1 MVSERGDY
9 SIRTAKREDIEQIS
23 DLVLRL
29 KKLNEEFDPLYTV
42 RQEAP
47 EVVRKY
53 VSESLDRDDVIMLVA
68 DSIGRVVG
76 VIRAEIRSRIFYDP
90 LMSGVITDLYVLPSY
105 RRKGVGEALVS
116 SLIKILRSRGIGLVS
131 AEFPPMNKIAVE
143 FYANMGFKPLM
154 YVFFKDIV

>member
-1 MVSERGDY
+1 VFMEKGEY
-9 SIRTAKREDIEQIS
+9 TIRSARKEDIEQIS

-53 VSESLDRDDVIMLVA
+53 VAESLDRDDIILLVA
-68 DSIGRVVG
+68 DSLGKIVG
-76 VIRAEIRSRIFYDP
+76 VVRVEIRSRIFYEP
-90 LMSGVITDLYVLPSY
+90 LIAGVITDLYVLPSY
-105 RRKGVGEALVS
+105 RRKGVGETLVS
-116 SLIKILRSRGIGLVS
+116 SVIKILRSRGVSLVS

-143 FYANMGFKPLM
+143 FYTNMGFKPLM
-154 YVFFKDIV
+154 YVFFKEI

>member
-1 MVSERGDY
+1 MSIERGEY
-9 SIRTAKREDIEQIS
+9 SVRTAKREDIDQIS
-23 DLVLRL
+23 DLILRL

-53 VSESLDRDDVIMLVA
+53 VSESLERDDVIMLVA

-76 VIRAEIRSRIFYDP
+76 VIRAEIRSRVFYDP
-90 LMSGVITDLYVLPSY
+90 LMQGVITDLYVLPSY
-105 RRKGVGEALVS
+105 RRRGVGEALVS
-116 SLIKILRSRGIGLVS
+116 SLIKILKSRGIGLVS

-143 FYANMGFKPLM
+143 FYTNMGFKPLM
-154 YVFFKDIV
+154 YVFFKEI

>member
-1 MVSERGDY
+1 MFMEKGEY
-9 SIRTAKREDIEQIS
+9 TIRSARKEDIEQIS

-53 VSESLDRDDVIMLVA
+53 VAESLDRDDIILLVA
-68 DSIGRVVG
+68 DSLGKIVG
-76 VIRAEIRSRIFYDP
+76 VVRVEIRSRIFYEP
-90 LMSGVITDLYVLPSY
+90 LIAGVITDLYVLPSY
-105 RRKGVGEALVS
+105 RRKGVGETLVS
-116 SLIKILRSRGIGLVS
+116 SVIKILRSRGVSLVS

-143 FYANMGFKPLM
+143 FYTNMGFKPLM
-154 YVFFKDIV
+154 YVFFKEI

>member
-1 MVSERGDY
+1 MERGEY
-9 SIRTAKREDIEQIS
+9 TIRSARKEDIEQIS

-53 VSESLDRDDVIMLVA
+53 VAESLERDDIILLVA
-68 DSIGRVVG
+68 DSLGKIVG
-76 VIRAEIRSRIFYDP
+76 VVRVEIRSRIFYEP
-90 LMSGVITDLYVLPSY
+90 LIVGVITDLYVMPSY

-116 SLIKILRSRGIGLVS
+116 SVIRILRSRGVSLVS

-143 FYANMGFKPLM
+143 FYTNMGFKPLM
-154 YVFFKDIV
+154 YVFFKEI

>member
-1 MVSERGDY
+1 MSIERGEY
-9 SIRTAKREDIEQIS
+9 SVRTARREDIDQIS
-23 DLVLRL
+23 DLILRL

-53 VSESLDRDDVIMLVA
+53 VSESLERDDVIMLVA

-76 VIRAEIRSRIFYDP
+76 VIRAEIRSRVFYDP
-90 LMSGVITDLYVLPSY
+90 LMQGVITDLYVLPSY

-116 SLIKILRSRGIGLVS
+116 SLIKILKSRGIGLVS

-143 FYANMGFKPLM
+143 FYTNMGFKPLM
-154 YVFFKDIV
+154 YVFFKEI

>member
-1 MVSERGDY
+1 MSMEKEEY
-9 SIRTAKREDIEQIS
+9 TIRSARKEDIEQIS

-53 VSESLDRDDVIMLVA
+53 VAESLDRDDIILLVA
-68 DSIGRVVG
+68 DSLGKIIGVVRV
-76 VIRAEIRSRIFYDP
+76 EIRSRIFYEP
-90 LMSGVITDLYVLPSY
+90 LIAGVITDLYVLPSY
-105 RRKGVGEALVS
+105 RRKGVGETLIS
-116 SLIKILRSRGIGLVS
+116 SVIKILRSRGISLVS

-143 FYANMGFKPLM
+143 FYTNMGFKPLM
-154 YVFFKDIV
+154 YVFFKEI

>member
-1 MVSERGDY
+1 MEPEKGEY
-9 SIRTAKREDIEQIS
+9 SIRHARKEDVDQIS
-23 DLVLRL
+23 DLILRL

-47 EVVRKY
+47 EIMRRY
-53 VSESLDRDDVIMLVA
+53 VSESLDKDDIIMLVA
-68 DSIGRVVG
+68 DSLGKVVG

-90 LMSGVITDLYVLPSY
+90 LMTGVITDLYVLPSY
-105 RRKGVGEALVS
+105 RRRGVGEALVS

-143 FYANMGFKPLM
+143 FYTNMGFKPLM
-154 YVFFKDIV
+154 YVFFKEI

>member
-1 MVSERGDY
+1 MAGESEY
-9 SIRTAKREDIEQIS
+9 IIRIARKEDVEQIS

-53 VSESLDRDDVIMLVA
+53 ISDSLGREDVITLVA
-68 DSIGRVVG
+68 ESSGRVVG
-76 VIRAEIRSRIFYDP
+76 VIRTEIRSRIFYEP
-90 LMSGVITDLYVLPSY
+90 LIAGVITDLYVLPSY
-105 RRKGVGEALVS
+105 RRKGVGEALIS
-116 SLIKILRSRGIGLVS
+116 SLTKILKSRGVTLIS

-143 FYANMGFKPLM
+143 FYTSLGFKPLL
-154 YVFFKDIV
+154 YVFFKEL

>member
-1 MVSERGDY
+1 MEKGEY
-9 SIRTAKREDIEQIS
+9 TIRSARKEDIEQIS

-53 VSESLDRDDVIMLVA
+53 VAESLDRDDIILLVA
-68 DSIGRVVG
+68 DSLGKIVG
-76 VIRAEIRSRIFYDP
+76 VVRVEIRSRIFYEP
-90 LMSGVITDLYVLPSY
+90 LIAGVITDLYVLPSY
-105 RRKGVGEALVS
+105 RRKGVGETLVS
-116 SLIKILRSRGIGLVS
+116 SVIKILRSRGVSLVS

-143 FYANMGFKPLM
+143 FYTNMGFKPLM
-154 YVFFKDIV
+154 YVFFKEI